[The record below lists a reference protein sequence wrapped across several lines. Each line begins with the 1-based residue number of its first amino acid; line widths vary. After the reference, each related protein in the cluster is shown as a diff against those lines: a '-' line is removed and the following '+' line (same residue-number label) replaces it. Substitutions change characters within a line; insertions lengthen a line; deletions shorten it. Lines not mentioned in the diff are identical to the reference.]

1 MNASIRNPNN
11 NPGWG
16 IGFLIG
22 DASRMLR
29 RIFNERVTPMGLT
42 QAQWRALAHLS
53 RNEGLNQV
61 SLAELLEVQPITV
74 ARLIDKL
81 AAAGLVER
89 RPDPNDRRAQRL
101 FLTDQAA
108 PVLEHIWEI
117 VDETYDVVLAG
128 LSDAERET
136 LVNLLTRMRFNIGTL
151 LPGYATTR
159 GAPAA
164 RNPGTQGNGTQGI
177 GAHRATDTRIEARS
191 K

>member
-1 MNASIRNPNN
+1 MLSSSMNAPIRSRAK
-11 NPGWG
+11 PGWDV
-16 IGFLIG
+16 GFLIS

-29 RIFNERVTPMGLT
+29 RIFNERITPLGLT

-81 AAAGLVER
+81 VAAGLVER

-101 FLTDQAA
+101 FLTNQAA
-108 PVLEHIWEI
+108 PVLDHIWEI
-117 VDETYDVVLAG
+117 ADEIYDVVLSG
-128 LSDAERET
+128 LSPAERST
-136 LVNLLTRMRFNIGTL
+136 LDDLLTRIRANTSTL
-151 LPGYATTR
+151 LPGCGPSRNGQAR
-159 GAPAA
+159 SAA
-164 RNPGTQGNGTQGI
+164 
-177 GAHRATDTRIEARS
+177 ARIEAIKS